1 MDIEKFIELAASEI
15 KNAQTIMGNDDGD
28 EVTKLLYHNLLE
40 SIIEFGMANTGY
52 DRAEIA
58 KIVENIVS
66 QPKEST
72 VNDNNA
78 FFVPGEYLNIE
89 TVQMVDK
96 ELKADEPAMLCDLY
110 TGEIKAQCYGHHI
123 WKLSF

>member
-1 MDIEKFIELAASEI
+1 MDIEKFIKLAASEI

-28 EVTKLLYHNLLE
+28 EVTKLLLE

-52 DRAEIA
+52 ERAEIA

-66 QPKEST
+66 QPKESISDDCS
-72 VNDNNA
+72 V
-78 FFVPGEYLNIE
+78 FFVPEEYLSIQ
-89 TVQMVDK
+89 TVQMIDK
-96 ELKADEPAMLCDLY
+96 ELKADESAMLCDLY
-110 TGEIKAQCYGHHI
+110 TSEIKAQCYGNHT